1 MRRSII
7 IPAMI
12 LLALFLERSAS
23 YGVNVSY
30 ALYLAD
36 EALLGTTDRT
46 YLSLLSAAG
55 AMIAP
60 LIGGVVAI
68 AIGPRITMTLG
79 ALAYAVGYGAL
90 ALDMDVSLW
99 SGTVLTVLGLGLF
112 RPAAFVALAHELG
125 YPQEAPRLAAFALAY
140 AATNI
145 AGFGAAGTERLLRA
159 TGDVTLVFGLA
170 AGAMVLASVLGTSVV
185 GVHRRLG
192 DKPTRADFGRRAEFG
207 ALALVALTVPF
218 YVGLKAHTRMW
229 DVVGSTPDDYETLF
243 QASII
248 GVVAASSLLA
258 AGTAIAAVK
267 NPPPMTLPLIGG
279 GMIISSLGFGL
290 AVFADPV
297 DVDALMPSVV
307 VMAVAETLVGAVV
320 LSRITADT
328 HPRYATLFY
337 ALLSLL
343 FGATNVPIAFIDDV
357 ETFQLVLGGAAL
369 TTLVSG
375 VVTMGLANRMQ
386 RHFFT
391 PKEES

>member
-1 MRRSII
+1 MHRSII
-7 IPAMI
+7 IPALI
-12 LLALFLERSAS
+12 LLALFLERGAS

-30 ALYLAD
+30 ALYLA
-36 EALLGTTDRT
+36 EKALLGTTDRT
-46 YLSLLSAAG
+46 YLNLLSAAG

-248 GVVAASSLLA
+248 GVIAASSLLA

>member
-1 MRRSII
+1 
-7 IPAMI
+7 MI